1 MANAISGVTN
11 LSGSPTEARVTLVN
25 VATNTVVSS
34 QLSNA
39 TTGAWAFP
47 NLPAGMYEVVITK
60 PGYKQRCDGPWTLDG
75 TDTHFSSVKSLLH
88 FNGTDASTTFT
99 DQTGKTW
106 TAVGNAQ
113 IDTAQSQFGGASG
126 LFDGAGDSINTPS
139 STDHDFGSGDF
150 TVEFFI
156 RRNTA
161 NLGHIVGKWALTNR
175 GWVVYSKANGN
186 IQFSYS
192 TTGSNFID
200 PIDFGGLATGVWYHI
215 AVVRTGSILSLYIN
229 GVLSSTS
236 NIGTASFFASTR
248 ILEVGHQN
256 SINYGPFDGWLD
268 ELRITKG
275 VARYVNDFTP
285 PTAAFPNS

>member
-1 MANAISGVTN
+1 MANTISGTTQLN
-11 LSGSPTEARVTLVN
+11 GSAARARVNLLDS
-25 VATNTVVSS
+25 ATGVVIAS
-34 QLSNA
+34 QRSDL
-39 TTGAWAFP
+39 TTGVF
-47 NLPAGMYEVVITK
+47 NFQNIPAGLYEVLIVRQ
-60 PGYKQRCDGPWTLDG
+60 GYKAQLNGPWSLDG

-99 DQTGKTW
+99 DQTGKIW

-113 IDTAQSQFGGASG
+113 IDTAQSKFGGASG

-139 STDHDFGSGDF
+139 HTDHDFGSGDF
-150 TVEFFI
+150 TVEFFL

-161 NLGHIVGKWALTNR
+161 TLGHIVGKWATTNR

-200 PIDFGGLATGVWYHI
+200 PIDSGGLALNTWYHI
-215 AVVRTGSILSLYIN
+215 AVVRSGSTLTLYIN
-229 GVLSSTS
+229 GVQRESS
-236 NIGTASFFASTR
+236 NIGAASFFASTR

-256 SINYGPFDGWLD
+256 SINYAPLDGWID

-275 VARYVNDFTP
+275 VARYVTDFTP
-285 PTAAFPNS
+285 PTAAFPES